1 MREKGVPDHQ
11 ELPFFMCI
19 FKRKALKIMSNTTST
34 RNTDAESRISAPPA
48 RVVIQGVRGAFH
60 EMAARKFLGDHIE
73 IVPALSFRE
82 LFVRASDPKQSD
94 MAVLAIENSIAG
106 SIIENYLLLESNAL
120 HIVGEVFLPIHQNL
134 MALPGV
140 RMEDIEEVHSH
151 PMALAQCAVFF
162 EAYPHIRLVSSDDTA
177 ASAAEIVQKG
187 LRHRAAIASELAAQ
201 LYHLDIIAPSI
212 ETDKQN
218 YTRFYLLQR
227 DKPGEAVPKNANKA
241 SVCFSL
247 QHESGSLAN
256 ILNLLA
262 RAGANLTKIQSLPL
276 LGQPWEYRFF
286 VDFTSKPAALQ
297 AICAILKDNTH
308 NFKTLGTYTHGQE

>member
-1 MREKGVPDHQ
+1 MT
-11 ELPFFMCI
+11 
-19 FKRKALKIMSNTTST
+19 NTSST
-34 RNTDAESRISAPPA
+34 RNTDVASRISALPA

-60 EMAARKFLGDHIE
+60 EMAARKFLGDDIE

-82 LFVRASDPKQSD
+82 LFVRANDPTQTD
-94 MAVLAIENSIAG
+94 IAVLAIENSIAG
-106 SIIENYLLLESNAL
+106 SIIENYLLLENNAL

-140 RMEDIEEVHSH
+140 KIEEIEEVHSH

-162 EAYPHIRLVSSDDTA
+162 EAYPHIRLVRSDDTA

-187 LRHRAAIASELAAQ
+187 LRTRAAIASELAAQ

-212 ETDKQN
+212 ETDQEN
-218 YTRFYLLQR
+218 YTRFYILQR
-227 DKPGEAVPKNANKA
+227 DTPDDCLPENANKA

-247 QHESGSLAN
+247 RHENGSLAN

-276 LGQPWEYRFF
+276 LGRPWEYRFF
-286 VDFTSKPAALQ
+286 VDFTAKSGTLN
-297 AICAILKDNTH
+297 AICAILKGNTH
-308 NFKTLGTYTHGQE
+308 NFKTLGLYHHGFEG